1 MRRTLLALT
10 LSLLAVS
17 AVPAKAR
24 QGSHYRAGVSGTMGV
39 VATESPAA
47 ARIGR
52 GVLEAGGNA
61 VDAAAATVF
70 ALNVARPQ
78 GCGIGGGGFLVYRSR
93 TGKVRSLDFREIAP
107 AAIKPDQFQG
117 NGLYK
122 AFTGHTTVG
131 VPGVVAG
138 IDAALARYGTLSLR
152 QAIAPAEQLAR
163 DGVRVTRTL
172 ATGTSDN
179 AERFGRYPDTARIFL
194 PGGQPLQAGSTF
206 RQPALAADFRRLMRD
221 GPSAFYTG
229 TIARRVVAEMQ
240 GFQHPEIGDQG
251 LLTMDDFAHYR
262 PRWRPALE
270 GTYKGAQIATMGP
283 PTSGGVVLLEML
295 NLLEPLD
302 LRGYGLSSADAIQLV
317 GEAQRLAWADRNQ
330 YLADP
335 DQVPQPAATL
345 ISKDYA
351 DRRRGELSLTRT
363 HSYQPGDVG
372 TPQDGSTTH
381 VSIIDARG
389 NAVSLTCTIE
399 QEYGSAV
406 VAPGTG
412 FLLNNELT
420 DFGTPGTANAAA
432 PFKRPRSSM
441 TPAIVVRNG
450 RPVLVTGGAGGSL
463 IIMGVVDTVLDQLEF
478 GLDVPHAVDA
488 ERVDDQG
495 SATLRVEDA
504 RIDPAVLSDLE
515 SRGWTL
521 VRQGEYGPR
530 PRLTAAGVEGGGRM
544 IAVADPRADDGAL
557 AARKLPGRPP
567 VVCASKGPPGVG
579 CPNPTP

>member
-1 MRRTLLALT
+1 VRRTLLLLALG
-10 LSLLAVS
+10 LLAVS
-17 AVPAKAR
+17 PVPARAR
-24 QGSHYRAGVSGTMGV
+24 EGSQFRPGVTGTLGV

-47 ARIGR
+47 ARVGR

-78 GCGIGGGGFLVYRSR
+78 SCGIGGGGFMVYRSGSGRVR
-93 TGKVRSLDFREIAP
+93 TLDFRETAP
-107 AAIKPDQFQG
+107 AAIQPDQFQG
-117 NGLYK
+117 QGLYR

-138 IDAALARYGTLSLR
+138 MDAALARYGTLSLR
-152 QAIAPAEQLAR
+152 EAIAPAEKLAR

-172 ATGTSDN
+172 ATGAKDN
-179 AERFGRYPDTARIFL
+179 AERFSHYPEAARIFL
-194 PGGQPLQAGSTF
+194 PGGQPLQAGTTF
-206 RQPALAADFRRLMRD
+206 RQPALAADLRRIMRQ

-229 TIARRVVAEMQ
+229 TIARRIVAEMQ

-251 LLTMDDFAHYR
+251 LLTMQDFARYR
-262 PRWRPALE
+262 ARWRPPVTGAF
-270 GTYKGAQIATMGP
+270 KGAQIAAMGP
-283 PTSGGVVLLEML
+283 PTSGGVVTLEML

-302 LRGYGLSSADAIQLV
+302 LRGHGQSSAAALHLTA
-317 GEAQRLAWADRNQ
+317 EAQRLAWADRNQ

-335 DQVPQPAATL
+335 DAVPQPTATL
-345 ISKDYA
+345 VSRAYA
-351 DRRRGELSLTRT
+351 DRRRGEMDLART
-363 HSYQPGDVG
+363 HAYQPGDVS
-372 TPQDGSTTH
+372 TPQGGSTTH

-389 NAVSLTCTIE
+389 GAVALTCTIE

-420 DFGTPGTANAAA
+420 DFGNPGTANAPA
-432 PFKRPRSSM
+432 PGKRPRSSM
-441 TPAIVVRNG
+441 SPTIVVKG
-450 RPVLVTGGAGGSL
+450 GKPVLVTGGAGGSL
-463 IIMGVVDTVLDQLEF
+463 IIMGVVQSVLNTLEY

-495 SATLRVEDA
+495 SSQLRVEDG

-521 VRQGEYGPR
+521 VRQGQYGPR
-530 PRLTAAGVEGGGRM
+530 PRVQAAGMTPDGRM
-544 IAVADPRADDGAL
+544 VAVSDPRADEGSVAVRRL
-557 AARKLPGRPP
+557 PARPLTGTRR
-567 VVCASKGPPGVG
+567 
-579 CPNPTP
+579 

>member
-1 MRRTLLALT
+1 MRRTLLALP

-17 AVPAKAR
+17 AVPANAR
-24 QGSHYRAGVSGTMGV
+24 QGSHFRAGASGTMGV

-47 ARIGR
+47 ARVGR

-61 VDAAAATVF
+61 IDAAAATVF

-93 TGKVRSLDFREIAP
+93 TGKVRSLDFRETGP
-107 AAIKPDQFQG
+107 AALRPDQFQG
-117 NGLYK
+117 NGIYK
-122 AFTGHTTVG
+122 QFTGHTTVG

-138 IDAALARYGTLSLR
+138 MDAALARYGTLKFA
-152 QAIAPAEQLAR
+152 QAIAPAEELAR
-163 DGVRVTRTL
+163 NGVRVTRTL
-172 ATGTSDN
+172 ATGIKDN
-179 AERFGRYPDTARIFL
+179 AERFRRYPETARIFL
-194 PGGQPLQAGSTF
+194 PGDQPLQAGSSF
-206 RQPALAADFRRLMRD
+206 RQPELAADFRRLMRD

-229 TIARRVVAEMQ
+229 TIARRIVAEMQ

-251 LLTMDDFAHYR
+251 LLTMDDFKAYR
-262 PRWRPALE
+262 PRWRAPLE

-295 NLLEPLD
+295 NLLEPLG
-302 LRGYGLSSADAIQLV
+302 LHTYGQSSADAIQLI

-335 DQVPQPAATL
+335 EAVPQPTETL
-345 ISKDYA
+345 ISKAYA

-372 TPQDGSTTH
+372 TPQGGSTTH

-389 NAVSLTCTIE
+389 NAVSVTCTIE

-420 DFGTPGTANAAA
+420 DFGTPGTANSAA

-441 TPAIVVRNG
+441 TPVIVSRGG
-450 RPVLVTGGAGGSL
+450 RPVLVAGGAGGSL
-463 IIMGVVDTVLDQLEF
+463 IIMGVVEAVLDKLEF
-478 GLDVPHAVDA
+478 GQDVAHSVDA

-495 SATLRVEDA
+495 SATPRVEDP
-504 RIDPAVLSDLE
+504 RVDPAVLSDLE

-521 VRQGEYGPR
+521 TRQGEYGPR
-530 PRLTAAGVEGGGRM
+530 PRVTAAGIEAGRM
-544 IAVADPRADDGAL
+544 IAVADPRADDGAV
-557 AARKLPGRPP
+557 AVRKLPGRPP
-567 VVCASKGPPGVG
+567 VVCATKGPPAVG
-579 CPNPTP
+579 CPKPTP